1 MPLTGEHVTSKHA
14 DWAQDQIDKIV
25 EAGTTEV
32 ADINGMAVVLIT
44 YRGRKT
50 GKLRKLPL
58 MRVEHDGVYAAV
70 ASKGG
75 APQHPGWYTSIRDE
89 PHVELQDGTVTK
101 DFIAREVSGEERDIW
116 WKRSVAAYPPYADY
130 QVKTDRL
137 IPVFVLEPTG

>member
-14 DWAQDQIDKIV
+14 DWAQDQIDKIE

-32 ADINGMAVVLIT
+32 ADVYGMAVVLVT

-101 DFIAREVSGEERDIW
+101 DYIAREVSGEERDIW
-116 WKRSVAAYPPYADY
+116 WKRSVAAYPPYAEY
-130 QVKTDRL
+130 QTKTDRL

>member
-1 MPLTGEHVTSKHA
+1 MPLTGEHATSKHA
-14 DWAQDQIDKIV
+14 DWAQEQIDRIL
-25 EAGTTEV
+25 ESGTTEV
-32 ADINGMAVVLIT
+32 ADIKGMAVVLIT
-44 YRGRKT
+44 YKGRKT

-101 DFIAREVSGEERDIW
+101 DYIARELSGDEREIW
-116 WKRSVAAYPPYADY
+116 WERSVAAYPPYAEY
-130 QVKTDRL
+130 QMKTDRL

>member
-25 EAGTTEV
+25 DAGTTEV
-32 ADINGMAVVLIT
+32 ADIKGMAVVLIT

-89 PHVELQDGTVTK
+89 PHVELQDGTVTR
-101 DFIAREVSGEERDIW
+101 DYIAREVSGEEREIW
-116 WKRSVAAYPPYADY
+116 WKRSVAAYPPYAEY

>member
-25 EAGTTEV
+25 EVGTTEV

-101 DFIAREVSGEERDIW
+101 DYIAREISGEERDIW
-116 WKRSVAAYPPYADY
+116 WKRSVAAYPPYAEY

>member
-14 DWAQDQIDKIV
+14 DWAQNQIDKIV

-32 ADINGMAVVLIT
+32 ADIKGMAVVLIT

-50 GKLRKLPL
+50 GNLRKLPL

-89 PHVELQDGTVTK
+89 PHVELQDGTVTS
-101 DFIAREVSGEERDIW
+101 DYIAREVSGEEREIW
-116 WKRSVAAYPPYADY
+116 WKRSVAAYPPYAEY